1 MLHSVVIKKCCHQT
15 DIRNDKS
22 KKTSNQYRSKIAGK
36 QYEGQWLSSSDNICN
51 QHHQKYTGHGK
62 CHRLS
67 EDLSIF
73 CAGITSYKEKI
84 DHSWKQIFDLKHSAT
99 VWTPLP

>member
-36 QYEGQWLSSSDNICN
+36 QYEGQWLSSSDNICIN
-51 QHHQKYTGHGK
+51 ITRNTPDMENVIDCLKICPFFALELLLIK
-62 CHRLS
+62 KRL
-67 EDLSIF
+67 
-73 CAGITSYKEKI
+73 ITLGNKSLI
-84 DHSWKQIFDLKHSAT
+84 
-99 VWTPLP
+99 